1 MTNNEY
7 RIINKLMHEIIC
19 LKAIVKILTE
29 DVAEAPITITKG
41 VFGTYK
47 CKTDIIKR
55 DKDLI
60 NCLILMKMHMK
71 NLVTLKEELWKAM
84 EDES

>member
-1 MTNNEY
+1 MVEQKQD
-7 RIINKLMHEIIC
+7 ICINRYNARHFEKL
-19 LKAIVKILTE
+19 
-29 DVAEAPITITKG
+29 G
-41 VFGTYK
+41 Y
-47 CKTDIIKR
+47 IIKR

-84 EDES
+84 EEES

>member
-29 DVAEAPITITKG
+29 DVAEAPITKG

-60 NCLILMKMHMK
+60 HCLILMKMHMK
-71 NLVTLKEELWKAM
+71 KLVTLKEELSKAM
-84 EDES
+84 EEES

>member
-19 LKAIVKILTE
+19 LKVIVKVLTE
-29 DVAEAPITITKG
+29 DVAETPITKG

-47 CKTDIIKR
+47 CKTDIIER
-55 DKDLI
+55 DKELI
-60 NCLILMKMHMK
+60 NCLVLMKMHTK
-71 NLVTLKEELWKAM
+71 NLDTLKEKLWKAM
-84 EDES
+84 EEES